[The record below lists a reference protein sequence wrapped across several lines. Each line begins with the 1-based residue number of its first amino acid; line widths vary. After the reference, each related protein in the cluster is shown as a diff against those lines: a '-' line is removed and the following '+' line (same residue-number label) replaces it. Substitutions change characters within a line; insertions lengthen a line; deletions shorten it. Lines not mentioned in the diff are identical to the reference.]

1 LSIIAFEIKSNE
13 KAQVEKTSFASTRV
27 LYILS
32 SLSFRKSVSQSLL
45 LPNLA
50 SEFLQLSNNGAR
62 GNRSEFLSLS
72 LIFNSLTLPSTIPL
86 FSFDQLGFSFLPIT
100 ATLFYYIVIWLFS
113 DFYRRLWSV
122 LIILNG
128 CVTVITLLLDFKPNQ
143 TL

>member
-62 GNRSEFLSLS
+62 GNRSDFLSLS
-72 LIFNSLTLPSTIPL
+72 LIFISLTLPSTIPL

>member
-62 GNRSEFLSLS
+62 GNRSDFLSLS

-128 CVTVITLLLDFKPNQ
+128 CVTVITLLLAFKPNQ

>member
-62 GNRSEFLSLS
+62 GNRSDFLSLS

>member
-62 GNRSEFLSLS
+62 GNRSDILFLS